1 MIRFEQ
7 VGKRYANGHV
17 GLHELS
23 FRVRRGEFLF
33 VTGHSG
39 AGKSTL
45 LRLLLA
51 MERPTTGKLLLA
63 GQDLATISNAQI
75 PFLRRQIGVVF
86 QNHQL
91 LFDRTVFNNVAL
103 PLQIL
108 GLSKAEIVKRVDSA
122 LERVALSDKTDLYPG
137 DLSTGQQQRVG
148 IARAIV
154 HRPALLLADEPT
166 GNLDPR
172 LAAEIM
178 GGVRRHQSLGHQ
190 RADRQSRPGADRTHA
205 PSHADPATR
214 PPDRRRGGRRM
225 SATRSPKVSERVA
238 PKPADPQPQKKKHD
252 HDDDGPDF
260 GTLLRAWIE
269 SHRASLLDSLRR
281 LGKQPI
287 GSFFT
292 CLVMAVALSLPMG
305 LSLLLNN
312 VERLGGSWQRAAQI
326 SLYLNIDA
334 SAKDGESLRD
344 DIKNLPGVADAEY
357 ISRDQALEEFQQ
369 QSGLGEALKEL
380 PQNPLPGVVLVTPNE
395 VDKPALEALRQKL
408 AEMPKVQQA
417 QLDLVWVERLAA
429 ILKLGDRFVF
439 GLTVLLVSALLLV
452 IGNTIR
458 LHIENRR
465 TEIEVIKLVGG
476 TDSYV
481 RRPFLYMGAL
491 YGFGAGILSWGV
503 LAFGL
508 DWLNDAVVGLAGLYG
523 SDFALAGVPVADGLS
538 LLLGAVLLGY
548 IGAWIAVARHLRELA
563 PK

>member
-1 MIRFEQ
+1 
-7 VGKRYANGHV
+7 
-17 GLHELS
+17 
-23 FRVRRGEFLF
+23 
-33 VTGHSG
+33 
-39 AGKSTL
+39 
-45 LRLLLA
+45 
-51 MERPTTGKLLLA
+51 
-63 GQDLATISNAQI
+63 
-75 PFLRRQIGVVF
+75 
-86 QNHQL
+86 
-91 LFDRTVFNNVAL
+91 
-103 PLQIL
+103 
-108 GLSKAEIVKRVDSA
+108 
-122 LERVALSDKTDLYPG
+122 
-137 DLSTGQQQRVG
+137 
-148 IARAIV
+148 
-154 HRPALLLADEPT
+154 
-166 GNLDPR
+166 
-172 LAAEIM
+172 
-178 GGVRRHQSLGHQ
+178 
-190 RADRQSRPGADRTHA
+190 
-205 PSHADPATR
+205 
-214 PPDRRRGGRRM
+214 M

-238 PKPADPQPQKKKHD
+238 PKPADPQPKKKKHD
-252 HDDDGPDF
+252 DDDGPDF
-260 GTLLRAWIE
+260 STLLRAWIE

-326 SLYLNIDA
+326 SLYLNLDA
-334 SAKDGESLRD
+334 STKEGEALRD
-344 DIKNLPGVADAEY
+344 DIKNMPGVADAEY
-357 ISRDQALEEFQQ
+357 VSRDQALEEFQQ

-395 VDKPALEALRQKL
+395 VDKTGLEALRQKL

-458 LHIENRR
+458 LHIETRP

-491 YGFGAGILSWGV
+491 YGLGAGILSWGV

-508 DWLNDAVVGLAGLYG
+508 NWLNDAVVGLAGLYG

>member
-1 MIRFEQ
+1 
-7 VGKRYANGHV
+7 
-17 GLHELS
+17 
-23 FRVRRGEFLF
+23 
-33 VTGHSG
+33 
-39 AGKSTL
+39 
-45 LRLLLA
+45 
-51 MERPTTGKLLLA
+51 
-63 GQDLATISNAQI
+63 
-75 PFLRRQIGVVF
+75 
-86 QNHQL
+86 
-91 LFDRTVFNNVAL
+91 
-103 PLQIL
+103 
-108 GLSKAEIVKRVDSA
+108 
-122 LERVALSDKTDLYPG
+122 
-137 DLSTGQQQRVG
+137 
-148 IARAIV
+148 
-154 HRPALLLADEPT
+154 
-166 GNLDPR
+166 
-172 LAAEIM
+172 
-178 GGVRRHQSLGHQ
+178 
-190 RADRQSRPGADRTHA
+190 
-205 PSHADPATR
+205 
-214 PPDRRRGGRRM
+214 M

-238 PKPADPQPQKKKHD
+238 PKASAPGPQKKKKHD
-252 HDDDGPDF
+252 DDDGPGF
-260 GTLLRAWIE
+260 AALFNAWVE
-269 SHRASLLDSLRR
+269 AHRSSMADSLRR

-326 SLYLNIDA
+326 SLYLQLDA
-334 SAKDGESLRD
+334 SSSEGQGLATQ
-344 DIKNLPGVADAEY
+344 IKGMPGVADAEY
-357 ISRDQALEEFQQ
+357 ISRDQALNEFQQ

-380 PQNPLPGVVLVTPNE
+380 PENPLPGVVLVTPQE
-395 VDKPALEALRQKL
+395 VDKAALEALCTRL
-408 AEMPKVQQA
+408 AELPKVQQA

-439 GLTVLLVSALLLV
+439 GLTVLLVVALLLV

-508 DWLNDAVVGLAGLYG
+508 DWLNEAVVRLAGLYG
-523 SDFALAGVPVADGLS
+523 SNFSLAGVPVADGLS

-563 PK
+563 PR

>member
-1 MIRFEQ
+1 
-7 VGKRYANGHV
+7 
-17 GLHELS
+17 
-23 FRVRRGEFLF
+23 
-33 VTGHSG
+33 
-39 AGKSTL
+39 
-45 LRLLLA
+45 
-51 MERPTTGKLLLA
+51 
-63 GQDLATISNAQI
+63 
-75 PFLRRQIGVVF
+75 
-86 QNHQL
+86 
-91 LFDRTVFNNVAL
+91 
-103 PLQIL
+103 
-108 GLSKAEIVKRVDSA
+108 
-122 LERVALSDKTDLYPG
+122 
-137 DLSTGQQQRVG
+137 
-148 IARAIV
+148 
-154 HRPALLLADEPT
+154 
-166 GNLDPR
+166 
-172 LAAEIM
+172 
-178 GGVRRHQSLGHQ
+178 
-190 RADRQSRPGADRTHA
+190 
-205 PSHADPATR
+205 
-214 PPDRRRGGRRM
+214 M

-238 PKPADPQPQKKKHD
+238 PKAADPAPTRKKQQRD

-260 GTLLRAWIE
+260 KTLLAAWLE
-269 SHRASLLDSLRR
+269 SHRSSLVDSLRR

-292 CLVMAVALSLPMG
+292 CLVMAIALSLPMG

-326 SLYLNIDA
+326 SIYLNLDA
-334 SAKDGESLRD
+334 SSADGTRMRD
-344 DIKNLPGVADAEY
+344 EIKAMPGVAEAEY
-357 ISRDQALEEFQQ
+357 ISSQQALDEFQQ

-380 PQNPLPGVVLVTPNE
+380 PENPLPGVVLVTPNE
-395 VDKPALEALRQKL
+395 VDKPALEALRARL
-408 AEMPKVQQA
+408 AELPKVQQA

-491 YGFGAGILSWGV
+491 YGFGAGILCWGV

-508 DWLNDAVVGLAGLYG
+508 DWLNDAVTGLAGLYG
-523 SDFALAGVPVADGLS
+523 SDFALDGVPTGDGFS

-563 PK
+563 PR